1 VRGRNGVR
9 GDLPSVP
16 QSGEEDMEQEAGG
29 DRGQERGM
37 ERQAARVEEEERAGG
52 E

>member
-1 VRGRNGVR
+1 MR

-29 DRGQERGM
+29 DRGQEGGA
-37 ERQAARVEEEERAGG
+37 EGLGAGSKSGGGGGGWRVVFV
-52 E
+52 